1 MKLTVEQQVR
11 LKSLADSADEKQE
24 IDCLIAGSIEADR
37 PKTVSDKSL
46 DFVALLELA
55 LLSEIIRVRVC
66 LCVCVCV
73 CVSVCVARAR
83 AKVRGVENA
92 GKTLAGSN
100 SPDAT
105 SAVPADV
112 EGALKQSLS
121 LKRSLSSKRAGMS
134 D

>member
-1 MKLTVEQQVR
+1 MKKELKDLLSADKKVKLTVEQQVR

-73 CVSVCVARAR
+73 WRAPAPR
-83 AKVRGVENA
+83 
-92 GKTLAGSN
+92 
-100 SPDAT
+100 
-105 SAVPADV
+105 SAVSRMLARLLPAATV
-112 EGALKQSLS
+112 RTQLPPFQLT
-121 LKRSLSSKRAGMS
+121 LRVH
-134 D
+134 